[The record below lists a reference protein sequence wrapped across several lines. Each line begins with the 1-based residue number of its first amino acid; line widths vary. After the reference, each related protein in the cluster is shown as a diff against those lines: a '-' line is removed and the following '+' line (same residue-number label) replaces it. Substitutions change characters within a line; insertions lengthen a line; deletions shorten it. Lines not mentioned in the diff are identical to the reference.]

1 MSLEQVHHTPQ
12 SSQSA
17 EMKHLQPATAR
28 GDYLHPYGAQ
38 LDRPGMSGDH
48 RSGSG
53 ADVTRPGGSSASPG
67 EIAAS
72 AYRPS
77 DALTARTHEVLN
89 RIGQAIG
96 DKTLEPQASS
106 SLEQRAGIGPNG
118 ALNRVNETLD
128 RIDQTIGAKAGE
140 TQASSLPGQR
150 PEIGSDT
157 ARAGT
162 SASNAAEIAS
172 QAYGSNSH
180 GLRETG
186 GPSSEVSIPRQTWQ
200 PEIVQARGGSS
211 KGDKQPSAGEERAGR
226 VQNERAQREEQFQRD
241 QNQRIYEEREEA
253 YRRGMENR
261 VYYERKEQESRRRGS

>member
-38 LDRPGMSGDH
+38 FDRPGMSGDH

-53 ADVTRPGGSSASPG
+53 ADGTRPGGSLASPG

-77 DALTARTHEVLN
+77 DALTARTHEVLD

-96 DKTLEPQASS
+96 ERTLEPRASS

-118 ALNRVNETLD
+118 ALHRM
-128 RIDQTIGAKAGE
+128 DQAIGTKAGE

-150 PEIGSDT
+150 PEIGSET

-186 GPSSEVSIPRQTWQ
+186 GPSSEVSISRQTWQ

-211 KGDKQPSAGEERAGR
+211 KGDKQSLPGGKERAER
-226 VQNERAQREEQFQRD
+226 VQREQKQREEQFVRD
-241 QNQRIYEEREEA
+241 KNQRIYEETEA
-253 YRRGMENR
+253 AYKRGMDNR
-261 VYYERKEQESRRRGS
+261 VYYEQKEQESRRRES